1 MKDKIAKW
9 YAQGLWSRDMVL
21 NAVKK
26 GVLTDGEAGEILG
39 GGATARE

>member
-1 MKDKIAKW
+1 MRDKSAKW

-26 GVLTDGEAGEILG
+26 GVLTEGEAGEILS

>member
-1 MKDKIAKW
+1 MRDKIAKW

-26 GVLTDGEAGEILG
+26 GILTEGEAGEILS

>member
-1 MKDKIAKW
+1 MKEKIAKW
-9 YAQGLWSRDMVL
+9 YAQGLWSREMVL

-26 GVLTDGEAGEILG
+26 GVLTEGEAGEILS

>member
-1 MKDKIAKW
+1 MRDKIAKW

-26 GVLTDGEAGEILG
+26 GVLTEGEAGEILS

>member
-1 MKDKIAKW
+1 MREKIARW
-9 YAQGLWSRDMVL
+9 YAQGLWTADMVL

-26 GVLTDGEAGEILG
+26 GVLTEGEAGEILN

>member
-1 MKDKIAKW
+1 MRDKIAKW

-26 GVLTDGEAGEILG
+26 GVLTDGEAGEILS

>member
-1 MKDKIAKW
+1 MKEKIARW

-26 GVLTDGEAGEILG
+26 GVLTEKEAGEILS